1 MIALLVESLFA
12 STKETADSLG
22 QISES
27 TSLVL
32 GSLLID
38 IGIADLIAHEIEQVW
53 SCGHRHEPWH
63 QIHSLELLVDAELF
77 EIVADVAVDCYRLR
91 LL

>member
-38 IGIADLIAHEIEQVW
+38 IGIADLIAHEIEQV
-53 SCGHRHEPWH
+53 
-63 QIHSLELLVDAELF
+63 
-77 EIVADVAVDCYRLR
+77 
-91 LL
+91 